1 MDFIIVKQ
9 FIDNECS
16 KTLETLESK
25 KIWICRKRS
34 HPYTITLT
42 IVWSWNMFAE
52 KFVKSE
58 RFWLCCWSILFW
70 TSSQL
75 RFEKQVRFFKAT
87 LFCKMSNVFRY
98 FLLALKLSA
107 RKPSLKKIY
116 DDVHWNVWTNIK
128 NGFARNNI
136 SKKRIPNTRFWIIIS
151 GSKSHIL
158 GDCSRTFFRIFFH
171 FFVVVQPWWP
181 TCLLTAANPRPL
193 LPPSPLS

>member
-34 HPYTITLT
+34 HPYTITLM

-158 GDCSRTFFRIFFH
+158 GDCSRTFFRFLFH